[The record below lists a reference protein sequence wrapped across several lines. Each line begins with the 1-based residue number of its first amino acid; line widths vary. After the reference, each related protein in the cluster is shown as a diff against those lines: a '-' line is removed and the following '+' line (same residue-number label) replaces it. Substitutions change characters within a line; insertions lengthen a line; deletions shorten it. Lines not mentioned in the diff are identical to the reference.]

1 MNLKNFF
8 DEHPKAALAFSRS
21 AESAYLLYEAL
32 KCGADIPPYFVNTQF
47 HSRFEEENTRRLC
60 AQMGGYS
67 SVQSN
72 QTSCPWLRL
81 PPSMSLQIMVSV
93 EFLIQERVP
102 NPVLQFAEEV

>member
-60 AQMGGYS
+60 AQMGGVQLS
-67 SVQSN
+67 TIQPDILSV
-72 QTSCPWLRL
+72 
-81 PPSMSLQIMVSV
+81 
-93 EFLIQERVP
+93 
-102 NPVLQFAEEV
+102 A